1 MNAITLATR
10 ARPTTLPT
18 TPPTMAAVLLCTGIG
33 VGVVDENED
42 EELGK
47 DVVVVVVGELIV
59 GVVGLKDGVANELE
73 VISRGEAII

>member
-1 MNAITLATR
+1 
-10 ARPTTLPT
+10 
-18 TPPTMAAVLLCTGIG
+18 MAAVLLCTGIG